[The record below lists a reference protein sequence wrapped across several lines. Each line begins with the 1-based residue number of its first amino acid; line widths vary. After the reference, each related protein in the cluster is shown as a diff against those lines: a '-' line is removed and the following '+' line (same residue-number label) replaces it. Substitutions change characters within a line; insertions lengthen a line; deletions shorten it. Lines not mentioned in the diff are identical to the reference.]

1 MAEMVRPRW
10 NRQPGRQWPYRIMP
24 PWGWGIPVQEVVP
37 RLRSPRQRTR
47 SRSRMFGATPP
58 IAPASALA
66 SAQLRET
73 EVGSTAAV
81 LWDDRLGKGWPARA
95 GGGLLGGRGQ
105 RGERQGR
112 IREGGLPTRSC
123 RAARQLTAK
132 KVSFFIKP
140 RKMRRWTRG
149 RHRPTS
155 TFPRPPFPSASAS
168 RLPPALRPSPAQ
180 PFDRSTG
187 ENRRSQAHPLSRTTV
202 LQPTHL
208 KERRLSSPF
217 LSESGGS
224 PAKPFRVGR
233 AGEGG
238 SAGEWAWVWVRVLV

>member
-1 MAEMVRPRW
+1 M
-10 NRQPGRQWPYRIMP
+10 
-24 PWGWGIPVQEVVP
+24 QEVVS
-37 RLRSPRQRTR
+37 RSHSRSHSRGRTR
-47 SRSRMFGATPP
+47 SRSRMVGAPPP

-66 SAQLRET
+66 SARQAKLRET

-140 RKMRRWTRG
+140 RRKRRWPSG
-149 RHRPTS
+149 RHRATS
-155 TFPRPPFPSASAS
+155 TFPRPPFPSASAF
-168 RLPPALRPSPAQ
+168 RLPPALRPSRAQ
-180 PFDRSTG
+180 PFDRSAG
-187 ENRRSQAHPLSRTTV
+187 GNGRSQAHPLSRTTV

-208 KERRLSSPF
+208 EERRLSSPF

>member
-1 MAEMVRPRW
+1 M
-10 NRQPGRQWPYRIMP
+10 
-24 PWGWGIPVQEVVP
+24 QEVVP
-37 RLRSPRQRTR
+37 HLHARKRTR
-47 SRSRMFGATPP
+47 SRSIT
-58 IAPASALA
+58 PASAMA
-66 SAQLRET
+66 SARQAKLRET

-112 IREGGLPTRSC
+112 IGEGGLPTRSC
-123 RAARQLTAK
+123 RAARQLTTK
-132 KVSFFIKP
+132 KRSSFFIKP
-140 RKMRRWTRG
+140 RGRRRWRSG

-155 TFPRPPFPSASAS
+155 TFPRPPFSSASAS

-180 PFDRSTG
+180 PFGRSAG
-187 ENRRSQAHPLSRTTV
+187 ENGRSQAHPLSRTTV

-208 KERRLSSPF
+208 EERRLSSPF

>member
-1 MAEMVRPRW
+1 M
-10 NRQPGRQWPYRIMP
+10 
-24 PWGWGIPVQEVVP
+24 QEVVP
-37 RLRSPRQRTR
+37 HSHSRERTR
-47 SRSRMFGATPP
+47 SRSRMFEAPPP

-66 SAQLRET
+66 SARQAKLRET

-112 IREGGLPTRSC
+112 IGEGGLPTRSC
-123 RAARQLTAK
+123 RAARQLTTK
-132 KVSFFIKP
+132 KRISFFIKP
-140 RKMRRWTRG
+140 RRKRSWRSG

-155 TFPRPPFPSASAS
+155 TFPRPPFSSASAS

-208 KERRLSSPF
+208 EERRLSSPF

-238 SAGEWAWVWVRVLV
+238 SSGEWAWVWVRVLV

>member
-1 MAEMVRPRW
+1 M
-10 NRQPGRQWPYRIMP
+10 
-24 PWGWGIPVQEVVP
+24 QEVVS
-37 RLRSPRQRTR
+37 RSHSRSHSRGRTR
-47 SRSRMFGATPP
+47 SRSRMVGAPPP

-112 IREGGLPTRSC
+112 IGEGGLPTRSC
-123 RAARQLTAK
+123 RAARQLTTK
-132 KVSFFIKP
+132 KRSSFFIKP
-140 RKMRRWTRG
+140 RRMRSWRSG

-155 TFPRPPFPSASAS
+155 TFPRPPFSSASAS

-180 PFDRSTG
+180 PFARSAG
-187 ENRRSQAHPLSRTTV
+187 ENGRSQAHPLSRTTV

-208 KERRLSSPF
+208 EERRLLSLF

-224 PAKPFRVGR
+224 PAQPFRVGR
-233 AGEGG
+233 AGMGG
-238 SAGEWAWVWVRVLV
+238 LAGEWAWV

>member
-1 MAEMVRPRW
+1 M
-10 NRQPGRQWPYRIMP
+10 QQ
-24 PWGWGIPVQEVVP
+24 VVP
-37 RLRSPRQRTR
+37 RSHSRERTR
-47 SRSRMFGATPP
+47 SRSRIFGAPPP

-66 SAQLRET
+66 SARQAKPRET

-112 IREGGLPTRSC
+112 IGEGGLPTRSC

-180 PFDRSTG
+180 RSAG
-187 ENRRSQAHPLSRTTV
+187 ENGRSQAHPLSRTTV

-208 KERRLSSPF
+208 EERRLSSPF

>member
-1 MAEMVRPRW
+1 MHQVFPRSQT
-10 NRQPGRQWPYRIMP
+10 RGRR
-24 PWGWGIPVQEVVP
+24 
-37 RLRSPRQRTR
+37 R
-47 SRSRMFGATPP
+47 SRSRTS
-58 IAPASALA
+58 PASPLA
-66 SAQLRET
+66 SARQAKPRTT
-73 EVGSTAAV
+73 EVDSTPAV

-112 IREGGLPTRSC
+112 IGEGGLPTRSC
-123 RAARQLTAK
+123 RAARQLTTK
-132 KVSFFIKP
+132 KKSSFFIKP
-140 RKMRRWTRG
+140 RRRRRWTSG

-155 TFPRPPFPSASAS
+155 TVSRPPFLSASAS

-208 KERRLSSPF
+208 EERRLSSPF

-238 SAGEWAWVWVRVLV
+238 SSGEWAWVWVRVLV